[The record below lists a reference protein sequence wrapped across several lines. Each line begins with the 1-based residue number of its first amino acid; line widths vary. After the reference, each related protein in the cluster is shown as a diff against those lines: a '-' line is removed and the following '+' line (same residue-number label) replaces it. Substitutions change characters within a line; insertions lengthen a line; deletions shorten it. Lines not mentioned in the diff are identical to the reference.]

1 MDARLSEFNFE
12 LRVDRESVCLCVG
25 DGTRIQQ
32 AKCGSVCVCDRSGW
46 KSRLSAPI
54 NGVQGEAL
62 VWEMSDFYGLESG
75 TV

>member
-1 MDARLSEFNFE
+1 MC
-12 LRVDRESVCLCVG
+12 VCVWEMEPGSNRPNVG
-25 DGTRIQQ
+25 L
-32 AKCGSVCVCDRSGW
+32 CVCDRSGW